1 MKKYKVIGQV
11 VKTFTLE
18 VEAPDW
24 TEAMKVAD
32 DTSMEEWKERYE
44 DASWEVVDAEEI
56 EDDGEL

>member
-1 MKKYKVIGQV
+1 MKRYKVIGQA
-11 VKTFTLE
+11 VKTCTLE

-24 TEAMKVAD
+24 TEAMKVAND
-32 DTSMEEWKERYE
+32 ASMDQWKERYE